1 MREVLTQFPLIN
13 LVIVGQLLFFG
24 IFVGALLW
32 VFRKGSN
39 DFYQQLSEL
48 PIEQNKELR

>member
-1 MREVLTQFPLIN
+1 MKEVLAQFPLIN
-13 LVIVGQLLFFG
+13 LVLFGQLLFFSV
-24 IFVGALLW
+24 FVGALFW

-48 PIEQNKELR
+48 PLDQKKELP